1 MSRRPARRGTTREQ
15 REALTSPLR
24 LEILGQFT
32 GPAPLSVRDLAER
45 MGRTPHSIYYH
56 VHLLARVGLLR
67 EVGLRPGG
75 AGRGEALYRPVQ
87 DTIRVDSAEPG
98 AEDTIRRTMAAAF
111 RMAQRDL
118 DSALESA
125 SRRAPA
131 DPPGLATRLHFRAT
145 PRAVTGI
152 PAAAGPASAL
162 EIPGITSHRIRAAR
176 HAATSSLPRPKT
188 KGSPPLSRTTS
199 SPRRARATSSRLI
212 SSCASG
218 A

>member
-32 GPAPLSVRDLAER
+32 GPTPLSVRDLAER

-145 PRAVTGI
+145 PRTVKDVRRHLQ
-152 PAAAGPASAL
+152 AAIDIVQR
-162 EIPGITSHRIRAAR
+162 EAR
-176 HAATSSLPRPKT
+176 
-188 KGSPPLSRTTS
+188 
-199 SPRRARATSSRLI
+199 
-212 SSCASG
+212 SG
-218 A
+218 ARGTTGSMYSLTLALLPLRGRGQMEGDGGG